1 MNSKCEGVYTVLQ
14 YVRMIKWNTFSMAS
28 LDLLAMLQFADIQG
42 KSSYVMIF
50 AAMRACA
57 TGGV

>member
-1 MNSKCEGVYTVLQ
+1 MT
-14 YVRMIKWNTFSMAS
+14 S
-28 LDLLAMLQFADIQG
+28 LDLLAMLQFADIQA

-57 TGGV
+57 TGGVQLIWLYFEAFSC